1 MESYFLGFDG
11 KTCFFSRQNLPLR
24 PDWYMIIE
32 NVLRMWRMK
41 DLNKIREEIDQID
54 SQIVALY
61 EERMQ
66 RTTEVADYKI
76 SVGKPVLDR
85 QREMEKMEKVRSL
98 VQNKENRYGVGE
110 LFEQI
115 MAMSR
120 KRQYQLLNQHG
131 QGREFGFRLVEE
143 LPFRTKKVVY
153 QGVEGAYSQIAMEA
167 YFGTD
172 VSGYPVDSWRGAM
185 EAIQAGEADYAV
197 LPIENSSAGIVGE
210 NFDLMLEYEN
220 YIVAEKTIKI
230 NHVLLGLPEA
240 ELSDIQ
246 SVYSHPQALMQSIDF
261 LEEHKN
267 WDRIPAKNTA
277 MAAEQVVQE
286 QDKSKAAIAS
296 SRTAELYGLKILKDN
311 INYSKDNSTRFIIV
325 GGEKIRLKG
334 ADKVS
339 ICFEVSHESGSLYH
353 MLSHFMFNN
362 LNMVKIESRP
372 IKDKSF
378 EYRFFVDLEGELGE
392 GAVQNAWQGLSEE
405 ALFVKVLGN
414 YISEVEANG

>member
-1 MESYFLGFDG
+1 MGFDG

-197 LPIENSSAGIVGE
+197 LPIENASAGIVGE